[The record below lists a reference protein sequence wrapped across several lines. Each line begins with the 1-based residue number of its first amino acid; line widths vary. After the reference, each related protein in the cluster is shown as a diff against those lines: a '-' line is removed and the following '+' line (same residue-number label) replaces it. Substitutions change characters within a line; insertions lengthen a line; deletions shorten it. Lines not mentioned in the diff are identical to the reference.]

1 MPLEKW
7 PLGSLCSWVSI
18 RIYFRYSDD
27 YVPAPLS
34 VSLEGSMET
43 QKIKK
48 CETSQH
54 FQRNFQKMW
63 VDLEIDVRVRA

>member
-1 MPLEKW
+1 
-7 PLGSLCSWVSI
+7 
-18 RIYFRYSDD
+18 
-27 YVPAPLS
+27 
-34 VSLEGSMET
+34 MET